1 MTSKDIPSRSRHYVP
16 NGTRIFIEIPTIESI
31 ISYVS
36 SLMVELY
43 VKGENMITSPEI
55 EREELLRERK
65 VKAS

>member
-1 MTSKDIPSRSRHYVP
+1 VP